1 MPSLE
6 TLKQQIEST
15 QDLRSVVKTMK
26 TLAAA
31 SIRQY
36 ERAVESLANYNRA
49 IEMGLQILL
58 KEDSALNGWSG
69 SSNQRLGA
77 IVFGSDQGLC
87 GQFNEQIAAY
97 AIDRLNQLSISAA
110 DRSIVAMGSRIIPPL
125 ETAGLEIA
133 RSFSMPTT
141 LAGITAM
148 VQVLLPQIEAWRSQ
162 QQIERIFLFYQQP
175 HSNTAHA
182 PCTLNL
188 LPIDRQWLENLRRQ
202 PLSSR
207 TLPMFTMEW
216 SQLFAEL
223 IRHYLFVS
231 LYRAFAESLASE
243 NASRLISMQVAEQ
256 NIDERLEAYNA
267 AFQQQRQSIITEE
280 ILEIVSGFEV
290 LNQPDSRTIFQ

>member
-6 TLKQQIEST
+6 ALKQQIEST
-15 QDLRSVVKTMK
+15 QDLQSVVKTMK

-49 IEMGLQILL
+49 VEMGLEILL
-58 KEDSALNGWSG
+58 KEDSALNGWSA
-69 SSNQRLGA
+69 SSNQHLGA
-77 IVFGSDQGLC
+77 IVFGSEQGLC

-97 AIDRLNQLSISAA
+97 TIDRLNQLSISAA
-110 DRSIVAMGSRIIPPL
+110 DRSIVAMGSRIIPAL
-125 ETAGLEIA
+125 ETAGFEIA

-141 LAGITAM
+141 LAGITPM
-148 VQVLLPQIEAWRSQ
+148 VQVLLLQIEAWRSQ

-290 LNQPDSRTIFQ
+290 LNQPDSRAPIQ

>member
-6 TLKQQIEST
+6 ALKQQIEST

-36 ERAVESLANYNRA
+36 ERAVESLANYNRT
-49 IEMGLQILL
+49 IEMGLQVLL
-58 KEDSALNGWSG
+58 QEQSMLNELPVSF
-69 SSNQRLGA
+69 NQGLGA

-97 AIDRLNQLSISAA
+97 AIEQLNQVFISAA
-110 DRSIVAMGSRIIPPL
+110 DRSIITMGSRVIPPL
-125 ETAGLEIA
+125 ETAGLKIA
-133 RSFSMPTT
+133 HSFSMPTT

-148 VQVLLPQIEAWRSQ
+148 VQVLLLQIEAWRSQ
-162 QQIERIFLFYQQP
+162 QQIERVLLFYQQP

-182 PCTLNL
+182 PCTVNL
-188 LPIDRQWLENLRRQ
+188 LPIDRQWLENLRKQTWSTRV
-202 PLSSR
+202 
-207 TLPMFTMEW
+207 LPIFTMEW

-256 NIDERLEAYNA
+256 NIEERLEAFNA

-280 ILEIVSGFEV
+280 ILEILSGFEV
-290 LNQPDSRTIFQ
+290 LTQSDSRTIFQ

>member
-1 MPSLE
+1 MLSLE
-6 TLKQQIEST
+6 ALKQQIEST
-15 QDLRSVVKTMK
+15 QDLQSVVKTMK

-36 ERAVESLANYNRA
+36 ERAVESLANYNRT

-58 KEDSALNGWSG
+58 QEQSTLQGLPV
-69 SSNQRLGA
+69 SSNHRLGA
-77 IVFGSDQGLC
+77 IIFGSDQGLC

-97 AIDRLNQLSISAA
+97 AIAQLHQLSMPSAE
-110 DRSIVAMGSRIIPPL
+110 RFIIAMGSRIIPPL
-125 ETAGLEIA
+125 ETAGLDVA
-133 RSFSMPTT
+133 TSFSMPSTI
-141 LAGITAM
+141 AGITPM
-148 VQVLLPQIEAWRSQ
+148 VQVLLLQIEAWRSQ
-162 QQIERIFLFYQQP
+162 QQIERVLLVYQQP

-188 LPIDRQWLENLRRQ
+188 LPLDRQWLEKLRQEPWCTRV
-202 PLSSR
+202 
-207 TLPMFTMEW
+207 LPMFTMEW

-256 NIDERLEAYNA
+256 NIEERLEAYNT

-290 LNQPDSRTIFQ
+290 LTQSDSRA

>member
-6 TLKQQIEST
+6 ALKQQIEST

-36 ERAVESLANYNRA
+36 ERAVESLANYNRT
-49 IEMGLQILL
+49 IEMGLQVLL
-58 KEDSALNGWSG
+58 QEQSMLNELPVSF
-69 SSNQRLGA
+69 NQGLGA

-97 AIDRLNQLSISAA
+97 AIEQLNQVFISAA
-110 DRSIVAMGSRIIPPL
+110 DRSIITMGSRVIPPL
-125 ETAGLEIA
+125 ETAGLKIA
-133 RSFSMPTT
+133 HSFSMPTT

-148 VQVLLPQIEAWRSQ
+148 VQVLLLQIETWRSQ
-162 QQIERIFLFYQQP
+162 QQIERVLLFYQQP

-182 PCTLNL
+182 PCTVNL
-188 LPIDRQWLENLRRQ
+188 LPIDRQWLENLRKQTWSTRV
-202 PLSSR
+202 
-207 TLPMFTMEW
+207 LPIFTMEW

-256 NIDERLEAYNA
+256 NIEERLEAFNA

-280 ILEIVSGFEV
+280 ILEILSGFEV
-290 LNQPDSRTIFQ
+290 LTQSDSRTIFQ

>member
-6 TLKQQIEST
+6 ALKQQIEST

-36 ERAVESLANYNRA
+36 ERAVESLANYNRT
-49 IEMGLQILL
+49 IEMGLQVLL
-58 KEDSALNGWSG
+58 QEQSMLNELPVSF
-69 SSNQRLGA
+69 NQRLGA
-77 IVFGSDQGLC
+77 IVFGTDQGLC
-87 GQFNEQIAAY
+87 GSFNEQIAKY
-97 AIDRLNQLSISAA
+97 AIEQLNQVSERSSE
-110 DRSIVAMGSRIIPPL
+110 RSIITMGSRVIPPL

-133 RSFSMPTT
+133 QSFSMPTT

-148 VQVLLPQIEAWRSQ
+148 VQVLLLQIEAWRSQ
-162 QQIERIFLFYQQP
+162 QQIERVLLFYQQP

-182 PCTLNL
+182 PCTVNL
-188 LPIDRQWLENLRRQ
+188 LPIDRQWLENLRKQTWSTRV
-202 PLSSR
+202 
-207 TLPMFTMEW
+207 LPIFTMEW
-216 SQLFAEL
+216 SHLFAEL

-256 NIDERLEAYNA
+256 NIEERLEAFNA

-280 ILEIVSGFEV
+280 ILEILSGFEV
-290 LNQPDSRTIFQ
+290 LTQSDSRTIFQ

>member
-6 TLKQQIEST
+6 ALKQQIEST

-36 ERAVESLANYNRA
+36 ERAVESLANYNRT
-49 IEMGLQILL
+49 IEMGLQVLL
-58 KEDSALNGWSG
+58 QEQSMLNELPVSF
-69 SSNQRLGA
+69 NQGLGA

-97 AIDRLNQLSISAA
+97 AIEQLNQVSISATN
-110 DRSIVAMGSRIIPPL
+110 RSIITMGSRVIPPL
-125 ETAGLEIA
+125 ETAGLKIA
-133 RSFSMPTT
+133 HSFSMPTT

-148 VQVLLPQIEAWRSQ
+148 VQVLLLQIEAWRSE
-162 QQIERIFLFYQQP
+162 QQIERVLLFYQQP

-182 PCTLNL
+182 PCTVNL
-188 LPIDRQWLENLRRQ
+188 LPIDRQWLENLRKQTWSTRV
-202 PLSSR
+202 
-207 TLPMFTMEW
+207 LPIFTMEW

-256 NIDERLEAYNA
+256 NIEERLEAFNA

-280 ILEIVSGFEV
+280 ILEILSGFEV
-290 LNQPDSRTIFQ
+290 LTQSDSRTIFQ